1 MYKASDFVEACKRLV
16 GMPYW
21 YGTCIYPCSR
31 SLLASKKV
39 QYPAHYRESR
49 MRKYESDCEKHLLA
63 MDCVGL
69 IKGFF
74 WCGGLEPIISF
85 LNGASSLSRKYGR
98 GIPDKS
104 ANSLGPWCKRKGA
117 QAGDIDSIPDVPG
130 VIVHKTGHVGVYVG
144 NGEVVEA
151 RGFDYGVVK
160 TKLKERPWEDWYYL
174 PESVLDYGESTAE
187 PLPGPDEPKPDP
199 EPDHPDE
206 GAEITYFMYTVV
218 SGDRLWNIAKRFYG
232 TGYKFRIIQE
242 DNGLKNDK
250 IYPGD
255 QLKIRKEGF

>member
-1 MYKASDFVEACKRLV
+1 MYKAREFVEACRRFV

-39 QYPAHYRESR
+39 QYPTHYRESR
-49 MRKYESDCEKHLLA
+49 MLKYVSDCEKHLLA

-74 WCGGLEPIISF
+74 WCGGLEPIISY
-85 LNGASSLSRKYGR
+85 LNGAFSLPRKYGR

-104 ANSLGPWCKRKGA
+104 ANSLGPWCKSKGA

-130 VIVHKTGHVGVYVG
+130 IIVHKSGHVGVYVG

-160 TKLKERPWEDWYYL
+160 TKLKERPWEDWFYL
-174 PESVLDYGESTAE
+174 PASVLDYGQPTSEPEEQNPEEAE
-187 PLPGPDEPKPDP
+187 NS
-199 EPDHPDE
+199 
-206 GAEITYFMYTVV
+206 YFIYTVV
-218 SGDRLWNIAKRFYG
+218 SGDRLWNISKRFYG
-232 TGYKFRIIQE
+232 TGYKFRIIQT

-250 IYPGD
+250 IYPGVR
-255 QLKIRKEGF
+255 LKIRKEGF

>member
-1 MYKASDFVEACKRLV
+1 MYKAREFAEACKRLV

-21 YGTCIYPCSR
+21 YGTCIYLCSR

-39 QYPAHYRESR
+39 QYPTHYRESR

-74 WCGGLEPIISF
+74 WCGGLEPIISY
-85 LNGASSLSRKYGR
+85 LNGASSLPRKYGW

-104 ANSLGPWCKRKGA
+104 ADSLGPWCKRKGA
-117 QAGDIDSIPDVPG
+117 QVGKIDSIPDVPG

-151 RGFDYGVVK
+151 RGFYYGVVK
-160 TKLKERPWEDWYYL
+160 TKLKARPWEDWFYL
-174 PESVLDYGESTAE
+174 PASVLDYAQPTSEPEEQNPEEAE
-187 PLPGPDEPKPDP
+187 NS
-199 EPDHPDE
+199 
-206 GAEITYFMYTVV
+206 YFIYTVV
-218 SGDRLWNIAKRFYG
+218 SGDRLWNISKRFYG
-232 TGYKFRIIQE
+232 TGYKFRIIQT

-255 QLKIRKEGF
+255 RLKIRKEGF

>member
-1 MYKASDFVEACKRLV
+1 MYKASDFAEACKRLV

-31 SLLASKKV
+31 SLLSSKKV
-39 QYPAHYRESR
+39 QYPAHYRDSR
-49 MRKYESDCEKHLLA
+49 MRKYERDCEKHLLC
-63 MDCVGL
+63 MDCVGM

-74 WCGGLEPIISF
+74 WCGGLDPILSY
-85 LNGASSLSRKYGR
+85 LNGASSIPRKYGR

-104 ANSLGPWCKRKGA
+104 ANSLGPWCKSKGA
-117 QAGDIDSIPDVPG
+117 QTGKIDSIPDVPG

-160 TKLKERPWEDWYYL
+160 TNLKERPWEDWFYL
-174 PESVLDYGESTAE
+174 PDSVLDYGQATSESEEQNPEEAE
-187 PLPGPDEPKPDP
+187 NS
-199 EPDHPDE
+199 
-206 GAEITYFMYTVV
+206 YFIYTVV
-218 SGDRLWNIAKRFYG
+218 SGDRLWNISKRFYG
-232 TGYKFRIIQE
+232 TGYKFRIIQA

-255 QLKIRKEGF
+255 RLKIRKEGF

>member
-39 QYPAHYRESR
+39 QYPTHYRESR

-74 WCGGLEPIISF
+74 WCGGLDPILSY
-85 LNGASSLSRKYGR
+85 LNGASSLPRKYGQ

-104 ANSLGPWCKRKGA
+104 ANSLGPWCKRKDA

-130 VIVHKTGHVGVYVG
+130 IIVHKSGHVGVYVG
-144 NGEVVEA
+144 KGEVVEA

-160 TKLKERPWEDWYYL
+160 TKLKERPWEDWFYL
-174 PESVLDYGESTAE
+174 PEAVLNYGTTTAD
-187 PLPGPDEPKPDP
+187 PLPKPENP
-199 EPDHPDE
+199 GEE
-206 GAEITYFMYTVV
+206 GENSYFIYTVV
-218 SGDRLWNIAKRFYG
+218 SGDRLWNISKRFYG
-232 TGYKFRIIQE
+232 TGYKFRIIQT

-255 QLKIRKEGF
+255 RLKLRKEGF

>member
-1 MYKASDFVEACKRLV
+1 MHKASEFVEACKRLV

-39 QYPAHYRESR
+39 QYPTHYRESR
-49 MRKYESDCEKHLLA
+49 MHKYESDCEKHLLC
-63 MDCVGL
+63 MDCVGM

-74 WCGGLEPIISF
+74 WCGGLDPILSY
-85 LNGASSLSRKYGR
+85 LNGAFSLPRKYGR

-117 QAGDIDSIPDVPG
+117 HAGDIDSIPDVPG
-130 VIVHKTGHVGVYVG
+130 IIVHKSGHVGVYVG
-144 NGEVVEA
+144 KGEVVEA
-151 RGFDYGVVK
+151 RGFDFGVVK
-160 TKLKERPWEDWYYL
+160 TKLKERPWEDWFYL
-174 PESVLDYGESTAE
+174 PESVLNYGTTTAD
-187 PLPGPDEPKPDP
+187 PLPKPEKP
-199 EPDHPDE
+199 VE
-206 GAEITYFMYTVV
+206 GEITYFIYTVV

-232 TGYKFRIIQE
+232 TGYKFRIIQA

>member
-1 MYKASDFVEACKRLV
+1 MYKAREFVEACKRLV

-39 QYPAHYRESR
+39 QYPTHYRESR
-49 MRKYESDCEKHLLA
+49 MHKYESDCENHLLC
-63 MDCVGL
+63 MDCVGM

-74 WCGGLEPIISF
+74 WCGGLDPILSY
-85 LNGASSLSRKYGR
+85 LNGAFSLPRKYGR

-130 VIVHKTGHVGVYVG
+130 IIVHKSGHVGVYVG
-144 NGEVVEA
+144 KGEVVEA
-151 RGFDYGVVK
+151 RGFNYGVVK
-160 TKLKERPWEDWYYL
+160 TKLKERPWEDWFYL
-174 PESVLDYGESTAE
+174 PDSVLDYGQATSE
-187 PLPGPDEPKPDP
+187 PE
-199 EPDHPDE
+199 EVE
-206 GAEITYFMYTVV
+206 NSYFIYTVV
-218 SGDRLWNIAKRFYG
+218 SGDRLWNISKRFYG
-232 TGYKFRIIQE
+232 TGYKFRIIQT

-250 IYPGD
+250 IYPGN

>member
-1 MYKASDFVEACKRLV
+1 MYKASEFVEACKRLV

-39 QYPAHYRESR
+39 QYPTHYRESR

-63 MDCVGL
+63 MDCVGM

-74 WCGGLEPIISF
+74 WCGGLSPIFSYI
-85 LNGASSLSRKYGR
+85 NGGCSLPRKYGKD
-98 GIPDKS
+98 IPDKS
-104 ANSLGPWCKRKGA
+104 ANSLGPWCKSKGA
-117 QAGDIDSIPDVPG
+117 QAGKIDSIPDVPG
-130 VIVHKTGHVGVYVG
+130 IIVHKSGHVGVYVG

-160 TKLKERPWEDWYYL
+160 TKVKERPWKDWFYL
-174 PESVLDYGESTAE
+174 PASVLDYDKATSDPPGEPE
-187 PLPGPDEPKPDP
+187 EPKPG
-199 EPDHPDE
+199 E
-206 GAEITYFMYTVV
+206 AEISYFIYTVV
-218 SGDRLWNIAKRFYG
+218 AGDRLWNISKRFYR
-232 TGYKFRIIQE
+232 TGCKFRIIQA
-242 DNGLKNDK
+242 DNALKNNK
-250 IYPGD
+250 IYPGN

>member
-1 MYKASDFVEACKRLV
+1 MYKASEFIEACRRLV

-39 QYPAHYRESR
+39 QYTTHYRESR
-49 MRKYESDCEKHLLA
+49 MRKYESDCEKHLLC
-63 MDCVGL
+63 MDCVGM

-74 WCGGLEPIISF
+74 WCSGLDPILSY
-85 LNGASSLSRKYGR
+85 LNGASSLPRKYGR

-104 ANSLGPWCKRKGA
+104 ANSLGPWCKSKGA
-117 QAGDIDSIPDVPG
+117 QAGDIDSFPDVPG
-130 VIVHKTGHVGVYVG
+130 IIVHKSGHVGVYVG
-144 NGEVVEA
+144 KGEVVEA

-160 TKLKERPWEDWYYL
+160 TKLKERPWEDWFYL
-174 PESVLDYGESTAE
+174 PASVLDYGQPTSETEEAE
-187 PLPGPDEPKPDP
+187 NS
-199 EPDHPDE
+199 
-206 GAEITYFMYTVV
+206 YFIYTVV
-218 SGDRLWNIAKRFYG
+218 SGDRLWDISKRFYG
-232 TGYKFRIIQE
+232 TGYKFRIIQT

-250 IYPGD
+250 IYPGN

>member
-1 MYKASDFVEACKRLV
+1 MYKAREFVEACKRLV

-39 QYPAHYRESR
+39 QYPTHYRESR
-49 MRKYESDCEKHLLA
+49 MHKYESDCEKHLLC
-63 MDCVGL
+63 MDCVGM

-74 WCGGLEPIISF
+74 WCGGLDPILSY
-85 LNGASSLSRKYGR
+85 LNGAFSLPRKYGR

-117 QAGDIDSIPDVPG
+117 QAGDIDSIPDAPG
-130 VIVHKTGHVGVYVG
+130 IIVHKSGHVGVYVG
-144 NGEVVEA
+144 NGEAVEA

-160 TKLKERPWEDWYYL
+160 TKLKERPWEDWFYL
-174 PESVLDYGESTAE
+174 PDSVLDYGQATSEPEEAE
-187 PLPGPDEPKPDP
+187 NS
-199 EPDHPDE
+199 
-206 GAEITYFMYTVV
+206 YFIYTVV
-218 SGDRLWNIAKRFYG
+218 SGDRLWNISKRFYG
-232 TGYKFRIIQE
+232 TGYKFRIIQT

-255 QLKIRKEGF
+255 RLKIRKEGF

>member
-1 MYKASDFVEACKRLV
+1 MYKASEFVEACKRLV

-31 SLLASKKV
+31 SLLASKKD
-39 QYPAHYRESR
+39 QYPTHYRESR
-49 MRKYESDCEKHLLA
+49 MHKYESDCEKHLLC
-63 MDCVGL
+63 MDCVGM

-74 WCGGLEPIISF
+74 WCGGLDPILSY
-85 LNGASSLSRKYGR
+85 LNGASSLPRKYGR

-117 QAGDIDSIPDVPG
+117 QAVDIDSIPDVPG
-130 VIVHKTGHVGVYVG
+130 IIVHKTGHVGVYVG

-160 TKLKERPWEDWYYL
+160 TKLKERPWEDWFYL
-174 PESVLDYGESTAE
+174 PESVLNYGTTTAD
-187 PLPGPDEPKPDP
+187 PLPKPEKP
-199 EPDHPDE
+199 GEE
-206 GAEITYFMYTVV
+206 GEISYFMYTVV
-218 SGDRLWNIAKRFYG
+218 SGDRLWNISKRFYG
-232 TGYKFRIIQE
+232 TGYKFRIIQT

-255 QLKIRKEGF
+255 RLKIRKEGF

>member
-1 MYKASDFVEACKRLV
+1 MYKAREFVEACKRLV

-31 SLLASKKV
+31 SLLASKKA
-39 QYPAHYRESR
+39 QYPTHYRDSR

-85 LNGASSLSRKYGR
+85 LNGASSLPRKYGR

-130 VIVHKTGHVGVYVG
+130 IIVHKSGHVGVYVG

-160 TKLKERPWEDWYYL
+160 TKLKERPWEDWFYL
-174 PESVLDYGESTAE
+174 PASVLDYGQATSESEEQNTEEAE
-187 PLPGPDEPKPDP
+187 NS
-199 EPDHPDE
+199 
-206 GAEITYFMYTVV
+206 YFIYTVV
-218 SGDRLWNIAKRFYG
+218 SGDRLWNISKRFYG
-232 TGYKFRIIQE
+232 TGYKFRIIQT

-255 QLKIRKEGF
+255 RLKIRKEGF

>member
-1 MYKASDFVEACKRLV
+1 MYKAREFAEACKRLV

-39 QYPAHYRESR
+39 QYPVHYRESR

-63 MDCVGL
+63 MDCVGM

-74 WCGGLEPIISF
+74 WCGGLDPILSY
-85 LNGASSLSRKYGR
+85 LNGASSLPRKYGR

-104 ANSLGPWCKRKGA
+104 ANGLGPWCKSKGA
-117 QAGDIDSIPDVPG
+117 HAGKIDSIPDMPG
-130 VIVHKTGHVGVYVG
+130 IIVHNSGHVGVYVG

-160 TKLKERPWEDWYYL
+160 TKLKARPWEDWFYL
-174 PESVLDYGESTAE
+174 PASVLHYDKATSDPPRE
-187 PLPGPDEPKPDP
+187 PEEPKPG
-199 EPDHPDE
+199 EE
-206 GAEITYFMYTVV
+206 AENSYFIYTVV
-218 SGDRLWNIAKRFYG
+218 SGDRLWDISKRFYG
-232 TGYKFRIIQE
+232 TGYKFRIIQA

-255 QLKIRKEGF
+255 QLKIRKAGF